1 MSRLIYCMHKMLV
14 LLVVKQVDLC
24 LILNVPL
31 TDLRD
36 IGKYLIDDELVIL

>member
-1 MSRLIYCMHKMLV
+1 MGKMLV

-24 LILNVPL
+24 LILNAPP
-31 TDLRD
+31 TDFSD